1 MQPINLLA
9 KDGISAC
16 NFLFACDRLD
26 GDSYVLILQHVLIVV
41 WCRSGQWSLVRSATV
56 RPHSLVMRVGRN
68 SDGAVPGRNSGAVPV
83 RHSGEGRDSA
93 LELQLSEVPFTGR
106 GYPLRLG
113 AGDRAR
119 EEAQG
124 YQQQRPAA
132 RPSHS
137 LCRDRR

>member
-1 MQPINLLA
+1 MLEGP
-9 KDGISAC
+9 GWRWRC
-16 NFLFACDRLD
+16 
-26 GDSYVLILQHVLIVV
+26 V
-41 WCRSGQWSLVRSATV
+41 CRAVMEPEPKQGAAPRTFGELVRSMVGLERRRARAV
-56 RPHSLVMRVGRN
+56 WPHSLVMRVGRN

-132 RPSHS
+132 WPSHS